1 LKYRVLRHFKV
12 IVPEGEMDIE
22 PGQIVILPQD
32 KGIKLLNEGKI
43 EPIERV
49 TFKVWSEVLQ
59 GYLWVVYDEEDI
71 EVLRKEVLKDSIY
84 TILEVKQL
92 KGLSKSSLKDI
103 NQVKEIFLIATVEKI
118 LKRDSKE

>member
-1 LKYRVLRHFKV
+1 MKYRVLRIFKV
-12 IVPEGEMDIE
+12 RTPEGEMDIQ

-32 KGIKLLNEGKI
+32 KGIKLLNEGKVI
-43 EPIERV
+43 PIERAAL
-49 TFKVWSEVLQ
+49 KVWSEVLQ

-71 EVLRKEVLKDSIY
+71 EVLRKEVLKGSIY

-103 NQVKEIFLIATVEKI
+103 NQVKEIFPEATVEKI

>member
-1 LKYRVLRHFKV
+1 MKYRVLRHFKV

>member
-1 LKYRVLRHFKV
+1 VLRHFKV